1 MAEYLSDLNYK
12 GKTYQYTDLGKASAL
27 LGGDIEGLPYSI
39 RILLESVLR
48 KEDGVDVIKNN
59 ISSLVH
65 YQAKSPSGEVPLPTA
80 HRPPP
85 PQPPQRPAPAD

>member
-12 GKTYQYTDLGKASAL
+12 GKIYQYTDLGKASFF

-48 KEDGVDVIKNN
+48 KEDGVDKLFVMVVEGLSHHN
-59 ISSLVH
+59 
-65 YQAKSPSGEVPLPTA
+65 
-80 HRPPP
+80 RP
-85 PQPPQRPAPAD
+85 